1 MVSTDDNVNRDTH
14 SVLNVE
20 KMFYNV
26 ENVLTICDKEHYIIV
41 HLDLIYLYTL
51 LTEMA
56 NKPLVIYRMFDMGV
70 SCDEYISLVGRRCL
84 VISSS

>member
-1 MVSTDDNVNRDTH
+1 MVLTDDNVNSDTH
-14 SVLNVE
+14 WVLNVG

-51 LTEMA
+51 
-56 NKPLVIYRMFDMGV
+56 
-70 SCDEYISLVGRRCL
+70 
-84 VISSS
+84 